1 MTNIPELNDDYY
13 RDFSLN
19 NILSGDELG
28 KIHYNVYV
36 LSSYDGTKSYA
47 LYFTLPCYQAHD
59 RFGIGV
65 NLKNEEFAFET
76 MNYVEDMII
85 VASQLNN

>member
-36 LSSYDGTKSYA
+36 LSSYDGSKSFA
-47 LYFTLPCYQAHD
+47 LYFTILGYQG
-59 RFGIGV
+59 FIGLKMAQILKIK
-65 NLKNEEFAFET
+65 NLLLK
-76 MNYVEDMII
+76 
-85 VASQLNN
+85 Q